1 MQDPDFAVIVD
12 QIRKEDSRYDKR
24 AYSFVRSGLDYAVCE
39 MQKRDRAR
47 ASQSRHITGQELLDG
62 LRVYSLDQFGPLTR
76 TVLESWGVSRCED
89 FGEIVF
95 NLIEYGILSKTDE
108 DKKEDFAS
116 TYTFTAAFE
125 EPFLPAKRRV
135 RRPSDKA

>member
-24 AYSFVRSGLDYAVCE
+24 AYAFVRSGLDYAVCE

-62 LRVYSLDQFGPLTR
+62 LRGSSLEQFGPLTK
-76 TVLESWGVSRCED
+76 TVLESWGVRRCED

-95 NLIEYGILSKTDE
+95 NLIEYGILSKTE
-108 DKKEDFAS
+108 QDKKEDFAS
-116 TYTFTAAFE
+116 TYTFDAAFE
-125 EPFLPAKRRV
+125 EPFLPAKRRAHP
-135 RRPSDKA
+135 PSDKA

>member
-1 MQDPDFAVIVD
+1 M
-12 QIRKEDSRYDKR
+12 
-24 AYSFVRSGLDYAVCE
+24 
-39 MQKRDRAR
+39 
-47 ASQSRHITGQELLDG
+47 LDG